1 MQAVQ
6 CMRVRVAV
14 ALLSF
19 QLLAGCGGESSDLV
33 QATGTITVDGKPAAG
48 AGVTY
53 FPSTTTDATTV
64 ASGAAD
70 QNGKY
75 TLMSDV
81 KPGIAPGN
89 YKVSVIWRDPAKQ
102 KETAMSMGEIK
113 DPPDLLKGRY
123 ADPNRSKLTAEVT
136 DSTTELPAL
145 ELTTK

>member
-6 CMRVRVAV
+6 RMKVRVV
-14 ALLSF
+14 LVLSSLL
-19 QLLAGCGGESSDLV
+19 LLAGCGGESSDLV

-48 AGVTY
+48 AGVIY
-53 FPSTTTDATTV
+53 FPSTATDATTV

-102 KETAMSMGEIK
+102 NESAMSMGEIK

-136 DSTTELPAL
+136 ESTTELPPI